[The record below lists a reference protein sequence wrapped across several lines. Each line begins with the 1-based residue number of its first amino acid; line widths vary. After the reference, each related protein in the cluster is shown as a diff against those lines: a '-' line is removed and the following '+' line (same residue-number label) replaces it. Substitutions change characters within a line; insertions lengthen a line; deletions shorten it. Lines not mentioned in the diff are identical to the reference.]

1 MTTILFSLLTLL
13 VGLIAGF
20 VIGAETGQNAAYKAM
35 RPDLDTTSPA
45 EYRRRM
51 NRPWT

>member
-13 VGLIAGF
+13 IGLVAVY
-20 VIGAETGQNAAYKAM
+20 VIGVEAGQNAAYKAI